1 MTDPAA
7 TNDGITIRVLDEA
20 DAGALRR
27 LAERDSSSVP
37 RSAALGAVRGGR
49 LIAAIELEGRGNVVA
64 DPFQRTADAVAL
76 LRVRL
81 GQLRRDRRRRVRT
94 AGQDCSSGAIVSP
107 AAASCS
113 Q

>member
-1 MTDPAA
+1 MTDLA
-7 TNDGITIRVLDEA
+7 TNDGITIRLLDES

-37 RSAALGAVRGGR
+37 RSAALGAVRGGH
-49 LIAAIELEGRGNVVA
+49 LIAAIELEGGGSAIA

-76 LRVRL
+76 LRIRL
-81 GQLRRDRRRRVRT
+81 GQLRGERRRRIRSV
-94 AGQDCSSGAIVSP
+94 GQDCSSGAIVSP